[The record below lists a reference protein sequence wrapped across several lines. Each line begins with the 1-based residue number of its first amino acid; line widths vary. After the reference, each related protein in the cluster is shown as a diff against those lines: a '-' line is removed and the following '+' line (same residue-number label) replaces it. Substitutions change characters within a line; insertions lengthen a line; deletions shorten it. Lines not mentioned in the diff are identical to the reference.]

1 MKKLASYLNGKEIA
15 IPVIIFVLGILIATL
30 SKKFFAGSISNI
42 VTIIGCLMSMSATEM
57 LAKEITRIR
66 MYEDEKNKNN

>member
-1 MKKLASYLNGKEIA
+1 MKKLTSYLKGKGIA
-15 IPVIIFVLGILIATL
+15 IPVIIFVLGILVAAL

-66 MYEDEKNKNN
+66 MYEDEKNKSN

>member
-1 MKKLASYLNGKEIA
+1 MKKLTSYLKEKEIA
-15 IPVIIFVLGILIATL
+15 IPVIIFVLGILIAAL
-30 SKKFFAGSISNI
+30 SKKFFAGSIANI

-66 MYEDEKNKNN
+66 MYEDEKNKSN